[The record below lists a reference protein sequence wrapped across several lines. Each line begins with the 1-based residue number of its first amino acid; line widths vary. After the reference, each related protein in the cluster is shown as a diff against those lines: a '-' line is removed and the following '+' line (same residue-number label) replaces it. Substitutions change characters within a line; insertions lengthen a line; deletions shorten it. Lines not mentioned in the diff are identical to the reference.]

1 MPWHVSTTTNN
12 QQPTTNHQPLTKTI
26 DDSAFW
32 QNILMV
38 FSYSTEYIYTEYII
52 TLFLC
57 DYAARDIAIATI
69 NPSPT
74 NSPKHT

>member
-1 MPWHVSTTTNN
+1 M
-12 QQPTTNHQPLTKTI
+12 TI

-38 FSYSTEYIYTEYII
+38 FSYPTEYIYTEYII